1 MISGSK
7 YLRSK
12 RDPISIIPT
21 TFEAYIYSG
30 NKEHNHSGKLVL
42 LVFQLTLKR
51 DEKKMENTN
60 NERLHLSFFTYKN
73 IV

>member
-1 MISGSK
+1 MMISGSK

-30 NKEHNHSGKLVL
+30 NKEHKHQWQTGSVG
-42 LVFQLTLKR
+42 FSAHT
-51 DEKKMENTN
+51 
-60 NERLHLSFFTYKN
+60 
-73 IV
+73 